1 MTWKS
6 LARSD
11 KSSALKGT
19 SPPEAEAEAVGET
32 LAEATAEAEVLGWA
46 V

>member
-11 KSSALKGT
+11 KSSAVNGT
-19 SPPEAEAEAVGET
+19 SPVEAEAEAEAVGEA
-32 LAEATAEAEVLGWA
+32 LAEAEVLGWA